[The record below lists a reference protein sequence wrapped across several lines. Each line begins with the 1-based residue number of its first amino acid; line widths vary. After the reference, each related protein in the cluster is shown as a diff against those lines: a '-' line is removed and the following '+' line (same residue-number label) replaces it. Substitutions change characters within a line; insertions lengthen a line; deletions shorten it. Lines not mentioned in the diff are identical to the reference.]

1 MNYLTLYSIV
11 ATWNF
16 LESGIDVM
24 VRTSYK
30 GVLFA
35 ILTYLDDASYR
46 GNVVRALYAAVYS
59 SVQLLHQ

>member
-24 VRTSYK
+24 VRKSYK

-35 ILTYLDDASYR
+35 ILTYLR
-46 GNVVRALYAAVYS
+46 
-59 SVQLLHQ
+59 